1 MKKYG
6 NLEFGNPNI
15 LFWEGV
21 IWEGEFRPSQKK
33 SKDAAHRFFFYPLF
47 IFRKKHLE
55 APSVIFGSQWG
66 PQLETKISKN
76 GGWEGIL

>member
-21 IWEGEFRPSQKK
+21 IWESEFRTSQKTK
-33 SKDAAHRFFFYPLF
+33 MQLIVLF
-47 IFRKKHLE
+47 LVPFSFLGKKHLE
-55 APSVIFGSQWG
+55 AASVIFGSQWG

-76 GGWEGIL
+76 GGWEGTL

>member
-21 IWEGEFRPSQKK
+21 IWEGEFSPVPEKN
-33 SKDAAHRFFFYPLF
+33 KDAAIWPP
-47 IFRKKHLE
+47 K
-55 APSVIFGSQWG
+55 
-66 PQLETKISKN
+66 
-76 GGWEGIL
+76 GG

>member
-33 SKDAAHRFFFYPLF
+33 SKDAAHRFFWGGPFFLGKNTLRP
-47 IFRKKHLE
+47 
-55 APSVIFGSQWG
+55 PSVIFGSQWG